1 MGFIGDMNSSFTRN
15 ENQES
20 APPLWSIGLTML
32 VIVCAPLILY
42 SFAPTGPLREGDTVF
57 SNGQQRAKIMKPVSH
72 MRNPSDDTCLLD
84 PNSPLI
90 ILQAPHDHVNGAF
103 VAEVQ
108 GNPSGEWPFCQVH
121 TEVLIE
127 LHQIFQK
134 PAVFEAV
141 RETMMRF
148 FGR

>member
-1 MGFIGDMNSSFTRN
+1 MPVQTHT
-15 ENQES
+15 E
-20 APPLWSIGLTML
+20 PPLWSIGMAVGIILL
-32 VIVCAPLILY
+32 APLALH
-42 SFAPTGPLREGDTVF
+42 SLAPEGPFRVGDTVF
-57 SNGQQRAKIMKPVSH
+57 SDGQQRAQITKPVSG

-90 ILQAPHDHVNGAF
+90 ILQAPHDYVNGAF

-108 GNPSGEWPFCQVH
+108 GNPSDEWPFCQVH

-127 LHQIFQK
+127 RHQIFQK
-134 PAVFEAV
+134 PAALEAV

-148 FGR
+148 FDR